1 METLHR
7 LGGMEVD
14 LMGGGLISFFLG
26 GGGGEVIPYWGVIK
40 QKSPDFRSLEVG
52 VSESV
57 RQHVSLHE

>member
-1 METLHR
+1 
-7 LGGMEVD
+7 
-14 LMGGGLISFFLG
+14 MGGGLISFFLG